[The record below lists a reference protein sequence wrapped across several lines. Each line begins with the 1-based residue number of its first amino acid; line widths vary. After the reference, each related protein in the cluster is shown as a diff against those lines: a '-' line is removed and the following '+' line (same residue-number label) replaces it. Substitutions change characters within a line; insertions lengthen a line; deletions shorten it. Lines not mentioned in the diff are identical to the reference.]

1 MGKLEKSV
9 EDHLV
14 DIVEKLGGI
23 ALKGDISGRRFID
36 RIIILPKG
44 VTIWCEVKRPAVNRV
59 TAHQE
64 ETLGRLEQKGHVTW
78 KVNRKETVDEF
89 FKIADTY
96 KYASDASY
104 LSVLKSFC
112 RFSSLPSSS
121 AGSRRRLR

>member
-1 MGKLEKSV
+1 MSKLEKSV

-23 ALKGDISGRRFID
+23 TLKGDISGRRFID

-44 VTIWCEVKRPAVNRV
+44 VTIWCEVKRPAVKRV

-64 ETLGRLEQKGHVTW
+64 ETLDRLEKKGHVTW
-78 KVNRKETVDEF
+78 KVNNREIVDEF
-89 FKIADTY
+89 FKTADTY
-96 KYASDASY
+96 KHASDASY
-104 LSVLKSFC
+104 LSALKSFC

-121 AGSRRRLR
+121 ATSPRRLR

>member
-9 EDHLV
+9 EDYL
-14 DIVEKLGGI
+14 VEKVEALGGI

-44 VTIWCEVKRPAVNRV
+44 VTIWCEVKRPAVKRV

-64 ETLGRLEQKGHVTW
+64 ETLTRLEQKGHVTW
-78 KVNRKETVDEF
+78 KVNRRETVDEF

-96 KYASDASY
+96 KYASNASY
-104 LSVLKSFC
+104 LIVLKSFC
-112 RFSSLPSSS
+112 LYSSLPSSS